1 MMEQLDSFSDWWR
14 LFMSGVA
21 LVTLYLVVQSFRKK
35 RDSWNPKTKDNQ
47 LALLLWSFAT
57 AEGMLEAIVTD
68 VPSGP
73 RLVFFSFAMF
83 VTTFAVVRRGDWG
96 ENGD

>member
-1 MMEQLDSFSDWWR
+1 MAVV
-14 LFMSGVA
+14 G
-21 LVTLYLVVQSFRKK
+21 LVTLILLIQSFRKN
-35 RDSWNPKTKDNQ
+35 RESWNPKTKDNQ
-47 LALLLWSFAT
+47 LALLLWSLAT
-57 AEGMLEAIVTD
+57 AEGMAEAIYTD